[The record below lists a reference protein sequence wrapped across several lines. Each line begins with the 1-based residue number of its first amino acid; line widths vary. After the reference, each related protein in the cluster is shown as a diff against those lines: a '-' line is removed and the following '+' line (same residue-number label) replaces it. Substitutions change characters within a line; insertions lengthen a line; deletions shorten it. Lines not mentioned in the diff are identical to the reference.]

1 MLNEAR
7 EAMRLADGA
16 DKPGAYVARLQSVA
30 KGLRAHAVSD
40 LARDWLD
47 ATGSLPWIQ
56 PRRLYQYPAKKDLFP
71 RSAVMKLPA
80 EHRGMLLSRDFG
92 EQAYYDGR
100 YGSGLSYWPVIEA
113 MARAGV
119 TSLAGVRVLDIG
131 YGTVLPLRL
140 MACLGARVTG
150 IDTDTFPIA
159 MYAESGDTG
168 AIRATTARTNASRL
182 PGSIEVARGRM
193 GEEWTPSECDVI
205 VSRNT
210 LKRGY
215 VHPDREGVEASVR
228 LGMDDG
234 AFLAMLRGTL
244 ARGGLVVIYNTF
256 DPAEPG
262 PGADGRCPF
271 ERASFAAAW
280 FEVLLL
286 DEPDDASQEHYA
298 AVMRAHGPVQTA
310 TPRALSTVVR
320 AT

>member
-1 MLNEAR
+1 MLMRKDWVSKRANDPVRTQMYYAR
-7 EAMRLADGA
+7 KGIVTEEML
-16 DKPGAYVARLQSVA
+16 YVAKREQ
-30 KGLRAHAVSD
+30 
-40 LARDWLD
+40 LD
-47 ATGSLPWIQ
+47 AET
-56 PRRLYQYPAKKDLFP
+56 
-71 RSAVMKLPA
+71 V
-80 EHRGMLLSRDFG
+80 
-92 EQAYYDGR
+92 
-100 YGSGLSYWPVIEA
+100 
-113 MARAGV
+113 RA
-119 TSLAGVRVLDIG
+119 
-131 YGTVLPLRL
+131 
-140 MACLGARVTG
+140 
-150 IDTDTFPIA
+150 
-159 MYAESGDTG
+159 
-168 AIRATTARTNASRL
+168 
-182 PGSIEVARGRM
+182 EVARGRM

-228 LGMDDG
+228 LGMDDE

-271 ERASFAAAW
+271 ERASFAAAG